1 MNQKKKRRVIIVIIA
16 ILVVLAIGTA
26 FSFSIFGRV
35 MNNEKAG
42 YLFIDKDDN
51 IDSVRAKIEEVGNPS
66 KMTGFDI
73 LTKYTDYDKNI
84 RIGRYKVAS
93 DISML
98 TLFRNLRNGQQ
109 TPVNLVVPNSR
120 TIEEACEKIGKNLML
135 DSKDIK
141 SILSD
146 STKIKQMGFT
156 KETLPA
162 LFVPNTYEVYWTIEP
177 EKLVER
183 LKTEYDRF
191 WDEERISKA
200 KALELTPVEVATL
213 ASIVDSETAHDNDK
227 PIIARLYLNR
237 LEKHMRLASDPTVVF
252 AVGDFSLRRVL
263 KKHLQI
269 DSPYNTYKYE
279 GLPPGPIRIASIAG
293 IDAVLNPDDNDYLFM
308 CAKEDFSGDHYYTAS
323 EEEHMQNAKKYA
335 AALNQRNIK

>member
-156 KETLPA
+156 EDDKKATIEFNGEEIIIKKGEIKMKKLDVKNYKTNSIIFVIDEDGIQEETLNIDFDGIDFESNEELEQYIKET
-162 LFVPNTYEVYWTIEP
+162 I
-177 EKLVER
+177 VER
-183 LKTEYDRF
+183 INCSI
-191 WDEERISKA
+191 EELDVDS
-200 KALELTPVEVATL
+200 LN
-213 ASIVDSETAHDNDK
+213 ASINSIWVAQN
-227 PIIARLYLNR
+227 Y
-237 LEKHMRLASDPTVVF
+237 
-252 AVGDFSLRRVL
+252 
-263 KKHLQI
+263 
-269 DSPYNTYKYE
+269 
-279 GLPPGPIRIASIAG
+279 RI
-293 IDAVLNPDDNDYLFM
+293 
-308 CAKEDFSGDHYYTAS
+308 K
-323 EEEHMQNAKKYA
+323 
-335 AALNQRNIK
+335 

>member
-308 CAKEDFSGDHYYTAS
+308 CAKEDFSGDHYYTSS
-323 EEEHMQNAKKYA
+323 EEEHMQNEKKYA

>member
-109 TPVNLVVPNSR
+109 TPVNLVVPN
-120 TIEEACEKIGKNLML
+120 
-135 DSKDIK
+135 
-141 SILSD
+141 
-146 STKIKQMGFT
+146 
-156 KETLPA
+156 
-162 LFVPNTYEVYWTIEP
+162 
-177 EKLVER
+177 
-183 LKTEYDRF
+183 
-191 WDEERISKA
+191 
-200 KALELTPVEVATL
+200 
-213 ASIVDSETAHDNDK
+213 
-227 PIIARLYLNR
+227 
-237 LEKHMRLASDPTVVF
+237 
-252 AVGDFSLRRVL
+252 
-263 KKHLQI
+263 
-269 DSPYNTYKYE
+269 
-279 GLPPGPIRIASIAG
+279 
-293 IDAVLNPDDNDYLFM
+293 
-308 CAKEDFSGDHYYTAS
+308 
-323 EEEHMQNAKKYA
+323 
-335 AALNQRNIK
+335 